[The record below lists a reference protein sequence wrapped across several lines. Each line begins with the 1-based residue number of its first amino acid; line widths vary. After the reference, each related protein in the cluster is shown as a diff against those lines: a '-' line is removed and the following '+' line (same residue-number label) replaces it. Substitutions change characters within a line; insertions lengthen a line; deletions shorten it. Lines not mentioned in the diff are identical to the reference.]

1 MLQRIKQAVRR
12 DNKSILL
19 AALLSGGFFVGRLD
33 GLAAAP
39 HLLAHQS
46 VLTGLLFFGLFTT
59 FCLFSRNV
67 SRHVVLE
74 MVDGAEENRSLVRLF
89 VIYKE
94 VVKTVVG
101 VSLTLGWLAGL
112 LFISEHFAA
121 QLLAIPV
128 LLGAAYS
135 ALLFGIAQF
144 FASFVDH
151 IHYPH

>member
-19 AALLSGGFFVGRLD
+19 AALLSGGFFVDRLD

-59 FCLFSRNV
+59 FCLFSRGV
-67 SRHVVLE
+67 ARHVVLE

-94 VVKTVVG
+94 VVKVVVG
-101 VSLTLGWLAGL
+101 VSLTLGWMAGL
-112 LFISEHFAA
+112 LFISEHFGD
-121 QLLAIPV
+121 LFLAIPV
-128 LLGAAYS
+128 LMGGALS
-135 ALLFGIAQF
+135 ALLAGMAHLFT
-144 FASFVDH
+144 SFVDH